1 MILWPG
7 LLKLQ
12 HTTRETLN
20 NLSEKIE
27 TLDRRMTYLEASQP
41 QLVTEAK
48 AAASAASTMVAGA
61 LLADTVTRLTRVEA
75 NWKT

>member
-1 MILWPG
+1 
-7 LLKLQ
+7 
-12 HTTRETLN
+12 
-20 NLSEKIE
+20 
-27 TLDRRMTYLEASQP
+27 
-41 QLVTEAK
+41 LVTEAK